1 MELRTILLGRWL
13 NALLTALVISLPAQG
28 SLNGFTLT
36 GDPTSANGAAW
47 TYTQTVNGVAYDL
60 SGLLFKPSG
69 AGPFPAV
76 IISHGFGGNAR
87 GYASNIAREMRNW
100 GLVGIATNYTH
111 AAGVPLGAPG
121 TGAEIGASNA
131 NLLRAH
137 KCWDIL
143 ASLGYVDMRRVA
155 AHGHSMGAFV
165 TAALVG
171 TYPND
176 FRVASHTAGGV
187 HNLKLAW
194 TKEAQANGITSPYQ
208 MHHGDSDT
216 VVPLEDDQR
225 LDALLQAKGTAHELR
240 VYAGYGHNGIP
251 FDPTMYQRVRSWYTA
266 HGLFNSTIAA
276 ATTVSAASY
285 RGAPLAAEAI
295 VAAFG
300 SQLSTTTLAAAALP
314 LPTSLGGT
322 SVSVRGVA
330 GMDRPAPL
338 FFVSPAQINY
348 LIPAGAVTGAATVTI
363 TSGDGTVSGG
373 EIQIAPVAPGVFTAN
388 SSGQGLAAATALR
401 LRSDGSQSY
410 EPVVR
415 FDAAQNNFVAVP
427 IDLGP
432 DLGGATD
439 QVFLLLFGTGL
450 RNLSALGAVSV
461 RIGDDD
467 AGVTFAGA
475 QGGFVGL
482 DQVNV
487 RLPRGLAGRGE
498 MDVELVVDGQAAN
511 TVKISV
517 K

>member
-1 MELRTILLGRWL
+1 MELRTILLMRWL
-13 NALLTALVISLPAQG
+13 NALLIALVISLPAHG
-28 SLNGFTLT
+28 GLNGFTLT
-36 GDPTSANGAAW
+36 GDPTSANGASW
-47 TYTQTVNGVAYDL
+47 TYTATVDGVAYDL

-69 AGPFPAV
+69 EGPFPAV

-121 TGAEIGASNA
+121 TVAELGASDA

-137 KCWDIL
+137 KLWDIL
-143 ASLGYVDMRRVA
+143 ASLSYVDMRRVA

-171 TYPND
+171 IYPKD

-194 TKEAQANGITSPYQ
+194 TKEAQANGITAPYQ
-208 MHHGDSDT
+208 MHHGDADT
-216 VVPLEDDQR
+216 VVPLEDDQS
-225 LDALLQAKGTAHELR
+225 LDALLQTKGTAHQLR
-240 VYAGYGHNGIP
+240 VYAGYGHNAIP
-251 FDPTMYQRVRSWYTA
+251 FDPTMYQRVRDWYTA
-266 HGLFNSTIAA
+266 HGLFDTTVAA

-300 SQLSTTTLAAAALP
+300 SRLSTTTLAAAALP

-322 SVSVRGVA
+322 SVKVRDGA
-330 GMDRPAPL
+330 GLERPAPL

-348 LIPAGAVTGAATVTI
+348 LIPAGSVTGAATVTV
-363 TSGDGTVSGG
+363 TSGDGTISGG
-373 EIQIAPVAPGVFTAN
+373 EIRIAPVAPGVFTAD
-388 SSGQGLAAATALR
+388 SSGQGLAAAIALR
-401 LRSDGSQSY
+401 IRGDGSQSF
-410 EPVVR
+410 EPVAQ
-415 FDAAQNNFVAVP
+415 FDAAQNKFVAVP

-432 DLGGATD
+432 DLGGAAD
-439 QVFLLLFGTGL
+439 QVFLLVFGTGL
-450 RNLSALGAVSV
+450 RNLSALSAVRT
-461 RIGDDD
+461 RIGDVD
-467 AGVTFAGA
+467 AQATFAGA
-475 QGGFVGL
+475 QGGFEGL

-487 RLPRGLAGRGE
+487 RLPRILAGRGE
-498 MDVELVVDGQAAN
+498 VNVELVVDGQAAN
-511 TVKISV
+511 PIRISV